1 MIAMTFSDWSGVPE
15 DVAAV
20 RSAIETEIAGST
32 LLSAYAETVAQAPD
46 VVAHKWLADGEWQS
60 LTYQQVRE
68 RVRDAAL
75 GLAAT
80 GLRPGEFAA
89 IWSRNRSE
97 ATIADYAVMH
107 ARGVPVFI
115 YPTIAADQAAD
126 LIAHCEATVVI
137 VEREFLPVLES
148 VRAQLP
154 RLRAL
159 VVFGD
164 APVSRVPEGDD
175 PANGVTQ
182 EDVVAQAAE
191 NGILTWQELLDLG
204 RAEADRDPAAFERPW
219 RQVTPD
225 TLATL
230 IYTSGTTGRSKAVMI
245 THRNIRYAQEATL
258 RVMSLAEQTAEDGV
272 ARVVSYLPMA
282 HVTGRTVD
290 HWAPLAH
297 PVTVAYCPDQ
307 LRLFEIAAQVHPTAL
322 VGIPRVWE
330 KLHAALRGVLP
341 DVAPD
346 AVRALPDAA
355 RQAVRTR
362 IGLDQCRL
370 ATSGAAP
377 IDPEIVAFFR
387 ALGVPL
393 TEGWGMS
400 ELSNAAT
407 LAAPDQ
413 ARAGAVGA
421 SFPGVEVRIADDGE
435 VLVRGPLVMGG
446 YYKDPELTMATIDA
460 DGWLYTGDIGEL
472 DADGFLKIID
482 RKKELIIT
490 SGGKNVSPALVEYEL
505 QRHPLIGQACAVG
518 DRRNYVTALLVLDP
532 ETTPAWARARGISFD
547 SLADLAAHPEVLAEI
562 ERGVAVAN
570 SHLARP
576 EQVRRFTL
584 LPAEWT
590 AQSGELTPSM
600 KRRRRVIIDRYAK
613 EIEELYS

>member
-1 MIAMTFSDWSGVPE
+1 MIAMTSSDLSGVPA

-20 RSAIETEIAGST
+20 RSSIEHEIAGST
-32 LLSAYAETVAQAPD
+32 LLTEYAETVAQAPD
-46 VVAHKWLADGEWQS
+46 VVAHKWLAEGAWQT
-60 LTYQQVRE
+60 LTYRQVYD

-89 IWSRNRSE
+89 VWSRNRSE

-126 LIAHCEATVVI
+126 LIDHCGATVVFA
-137 VEREFLPVLES
+137 EREFLPVLDS
-148 VRAQLP
+148 IRARLP
-154 RLRAL
+154 HLRAL

-164 APVSRVPEGDD
+164 DDADGTLRAEGEG
-175 PANGVTQ
+175 A
-182 EDVVAQAAE
+182 ARAAE
-191 NGILTWQELLDLG
+191 NGIITWQELLDLG
-204 RAEADRDPAAFERPW
+204 RAEAERDPAAFERSW

-230 IYTSGTTGRSKAVMI
+230 IYTSGTTGHSKGVMI
-245 THRNIRYAQEATL
+245 THRNVRYAQQATL
-258 RVMSLAEQTAEDGV
+258 RVIPLSEQTAEDGV
-272 ARVVSYLPMA
+272 ARLVSYLPMA
-282 HVTGRTVD
+282 HVTGRSVD
-290 HWAPLAH
+290 HWGPLAH
-297 PVTVAYCPDQ
+297 PVTLAYCPDQ

-322 VGIPRVWE
+322 IGIPRVWE

-341 DVAPD
+341 DVAPE
-346 AVRALPDAA
+346 AVRALPDAVK
-355 RQAVRTR
+355 QAVRTR

-377 IDPEIVAFFR
+377 IDPEIVGFFR

-407 LAAPDQ
+407 LSAPSQ
-413 ARAGAVGA
+413 ARGGAVGTA
-421 SFPGVEVRIADDGE
+421 FPGVEVRIADDGE

-490 SGGKNVSPALVEYEL
+490 SGGKNISPALVEYEL
-505 QRHPLIGQACAVG
+505 QRHPLIGQACAIG

-532 ETTPAWARARGISFD
+532 ETTPAWARERGISFG
-547 SLADLAAHPEVLAEI
+547 SLADLAADPEVLAEV
-562 ERGVAVAN
+562 ERGVATAN
-570 SHLARP
+570 SHLARV
-576 EQVRRFTL
+576 EQVRRYRV
-584 LPAEWT
+584 LPNEWT
-590 AQSGELTPSM
+590 TETGELTPTL
-600 KRRRRVIIDRYAK
+600 KRRRRVIVDRYAK